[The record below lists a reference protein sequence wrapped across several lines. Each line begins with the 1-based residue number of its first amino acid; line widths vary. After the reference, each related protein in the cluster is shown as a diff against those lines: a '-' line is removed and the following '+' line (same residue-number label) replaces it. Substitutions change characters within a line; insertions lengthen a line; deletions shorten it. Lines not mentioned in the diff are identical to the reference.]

1 MLQLHRSLRTFLRAA
16 TIHEMNQSPER
27 HSSLIS
33 DCYKRSVR
41 LLKSNSQPSGII
53 ACARSE
59 KAVGRNYA
67 SIFGRDAAICSLG
80 MVASE
85 DPELIRYARKSLIT
99 LGRYQAPNGQIP
111 KYVRPES
118 EEVDFWYYGCIDA
131 TLWWL
136 LAIDFFDRHV
146 PGRPLRSKLATEIR
160 LAVYWLLCQEHQGLF
175 LLQQNEASDWADI
188 MPRSGFVLYSN
199 ALWYLVKR
207 QYRDFL
213 PSARDTRYYFNRI
226 FFPFDNVVPDHRRA
240 RVLVHYIRNMAK
252 AGDFY
257 LSFVNFSFWGK
268 EIDVFG
274 NILAMLFGLAEK
286 SKASRMVE
294 RLIELKVNLPYPVRV
309 VHSPIGRKSSLWR
322 QYMQRYLQ
330 NLPHQYHNGG
340 IWPFVG
346 GFWAILL
353 ARLGKRRVAWQ
364 ELERFAAANSV
375 NNWEFNEW
383 FHGVTGEPMGMAG
396 QSWNAAMF
404 VLAFHVLQGD
414 LRFPEV

>member
-1 MLQLHRSLRTFLRAA
+1 LRTFVRAA
-16 TIHEMNQSPER
+16 TIHAMNLSPER
-27 HSSLIS
+27 HSPVIS
-33 DCYKRSVR
+33 DCYERSVQ

-53 ACARSE
+53 ACGRSE

-99 LGRYQAPNGQIP
+99 LARYQAPNGQIP

-146 PGRPLRSKLATEIR
+146 PGRPLRNNLATEIR
-160 LAVYWLLCQEHQGLF
+160 LAAYWLLCQEHQGLF

-207 QYRDFL
+207 QYRDIL
-213 PSARDTRYYFNRI
+213 PGSRDTKYYFNRI
-226 FFPFDNVVPDHRRA
+226 FFPFDSVIPEHRRA

-268 EIDVFG
+268 ETDVFG
-274 NILAMLFGLAEK
+274 NILALLFGLAEK
-286 SKASRMVE
+286 SRASRMVE
-294 RLIELKVNLPYPVRV
+294 KLFALKVNLPYPVRV

-322 QYMQRYLQ
+322 QYMQRHLQ
-330 NLPHQYHNGG
+330 NFPHQYHNGG

-346 GFWAILL
+346 GFWTILL
-353 ARLGKRRVAWQ
+353 ARLGMKGIAWK
-364 ELERFAAANSV
+364 ELERFAVANSI

-383 FHGVTGEPMGMAG
+383 FHGLTGAPMGMAG

-404 VLAFHVLQGD
+404 ILAFHVLDRGM
-414 LRFPEV
+414 RFPEI